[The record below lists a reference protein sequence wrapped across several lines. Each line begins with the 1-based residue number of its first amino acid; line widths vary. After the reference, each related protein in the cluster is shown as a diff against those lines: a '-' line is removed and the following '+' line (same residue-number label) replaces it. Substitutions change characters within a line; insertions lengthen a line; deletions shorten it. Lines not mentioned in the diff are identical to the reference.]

1 MQSAFDDA
9 QVIVVHRR
17 SGAAPAIIAADEPIG
32 PTAATDLP
40 RPHRHAERPRAAP
53 ARFE

>member
-1 MQSAFDDA
+1 MQSAFDNT
-9 QVIVVHRR
+9 QVIVVQRR
-17 SGAAPAIIAADEPIG
+17 SGAAAIIAADEPIG
-32 PTAATDLP
+32 PAAATDLP